1 MTVMDFFEHFQVFSR
16 WRTQFDVLSRF
27 FDTLWWIP
35 ISEFSALLDN
45 FCDRPDFDA
54 GDKVSLHD

>member
-35 ISEFSALLDN
+35 TSGFSASLDN
-45 FCDRPDFDA
+45 FCDRQDFDA
-54 GDKVSLHD
+54 GDKVSLHE